1 VRTSFACLPPAKGF
15 ALVAAS
21 LVLALALA
29 ACGGDE
35 ASSGSAPSATPD
47 PSPVATATATAT
59 PTETPEAS
67 APSAPTPPADAPGS
81 GEDQPGGGGDESE
94 ARVPVDLHVGPDGGV
109 SPPEVS
115 VPAFLSLELRV
126 RNGTAGT
133 VTVTVEGSD
142 PAGPFAVGAGKTGTR
157 RLVGM
162 KPGRYAIVVSGA
174 GRATLVVG
182 AEPGP

>member
-1 VRTSFACLPPAKGF
+1 VRSPSACLLA
-15 ALVAAS
+15 
-21 LVLALALA
+21 VLALGLA
-29 ACGGDE
+29 ACGGDD

-47 PSPVATATATAT
+47 PPPAATATATA
-59 PTETPEAS
+59 TETPEAS
-67 APSAPTPPADAPGS
+67 APSAPAPPADAPAS

-94 ARVPVDLHVGPDGGV
+94 ARVPVDLRVGPDGGV

-115 VPAFLSLELRV
+115 VPGFLALELRV

-133 VTVTVEGSD
+133 IAVTLEGSD
-142 PAGPFAVGAGKTGTR
+142 PAGPFEVGAGKTGTR
-157 RLVGM
+157 RLAGM

-174 GRATLVVG
+174 GRATLIAG

>member
-1 VRTSFACLPPAKGF
+1 MRMPA
-15 ALVAAS
+15 ALLLA
-21 LVLALALA
+21 VLALGLA

-47 PSPVATATATAT
+47 PSPVPTATATATAT
-59 PTETPEAS
+59 ATETPTAS
-67 APSAPTPPADAPGS
+67 APSAPTPPADAPAS
-81 GEDQPGGGGDESE
+81 GEDQAGGGGDESE
-94 ARVPVDLHVGPDGGV
+94 ARVPVDLRVGPDGGV

-115 VPAFLSLELRV
+115 VPAFLALDLRV

-133 VTVTVEGSD
+133 IAVTVEGSD
-142 PAGPFAVGAGKTGTR
+142 PAGPFQVGAGKTGTR
-157 RLVGM
+157 RLAGM
-162 KPGRYAIVVSGA
+162 KAGRYAITVSGA

>member
-1 VRTSFACLPPAKGF
+1 M
-15 ALVAAS
+15 
-21 LVLALALA
+21 LALLALGLA

-47 PSPVATATATAT
+47 PSPVPSATATATA
-59 PTETPEAS
+59 TETPEAS
-67 APSAPTPPADAPGS
+67 APSAPKPPADAPAS
-81 GEDQPGGGGDESE
+81 GEDQPGGGGDEAE
-94 ARVPVDLHVGPDGGV
+94 ARVPVDLRVGPDGGV

-115 VPAFLSLELRV
+115 VPAFLALELRV

-133 VTVTVEGSD
+133 IAVTVEGSD
-142 PAGPFAVGAGKTGTR
+142 PAGPFEVAAGRTGTR
-157 RLVGM
+157 RLAGM
-162 KPGRYAIVVSGA
+162 KAGRYAIAVSGA